1 MSIGSR
7 IRAKREELGLTLEA
21 VAEQLG
27 VHRSTVLRYETGDT
41 RHIPLDTVEK
51 LAGILHT
58 TPADLLGWQEPAE
71 PELDPEIRLVAR
83 NMQRLPPEQRSA
95 LIRIIR
101 TMSDIADEE
110 MPKP

>member
-7 IRAKREELGLTLEA
+7 IRQKREQLGLTLEA

-41 RHIPLDTVEK
+41 RHIPPDTVEK
-51 LAGILHT
+51 LASILRT
-58 TPADLLGWQEPAE
+58 TPAALMGWQEE
-71 PELDPEIRLVAR
+71 PPETLDPDIRLAAR
-83 NMQRLPPEQRSA
+83 NMQKLPPEQRSA

-110 MPKP
+110 MKHP